1 MLFEERSDEF
11 HVFPETRRRVEI
23 IKSGYR
29 ATERNRPEVLLD
41 IKKSSFII
49 LENKKLTVKGDSYRI

>member
-23 IKSGYR
+23 IQSGYR
-29 ATERNRPEVLLD
+29 ATERNRPEVPLAKMILD
-41 IKKSSFII
+41 VII
-49 LENKKLTVKGDSYRI
+49 EKRELMENTE